1 MNHLLRSL
9 LLIAMLSCLGL
20 AHSPAMAQEQ
30 APPAPAAPPAPP
42 APAAEKADGIQI
54 EVERDRE
61 DRERSDVE
69 RELHEAERELHEF
82 ERQMERRWGP
92 RDYSHD
98 NVVINIGADSSLSAD
113 QRADAVVAIFGS
125 ASSAGDV
132 YEAVVAV
139 GGNARA
145 TGTVGEG
152 VVAVLGD
159 VFVDGRVA
167 GDVVA
172 AFGNVTLGPNAV
184 VGGEVAAVGG
194 VITRDPKATVRGPT
208 HQVAFGSGFARLEGL
223 RPWFERCL
231 LYGRPLAFD
240 KEVSWAWW
248 VAFGFLGLYVLIALL
263 FDNSVQRCVTT
274 LEERP
279 LQSLVASIVT
289 VLLSPVMMLVLAIT
303 IIGIALVPFL
313 SLGLFCAA
321 LFGKAV
327 VLATLG
333 RRITR
338 FTGVA
343 PLGHVAFATL
353 VGGLLL
359 MIMYVVPVIGF
370 IAYNVTGFLGLG
382 AVAYTLILALRAHN
396 SEGLPATA
404 AAAAAPT
411 ASIEDPIPTAGVA
424 DGRAVPP
431 PPPAEPLHANPTNVE
446 LNALPRAGFWI
457 RMGALLIDAILVGV
471 LVNLLQPSGDLSLI
485 VLAGYGAL
493 MWKLKGTTIGG
504 IICNLRVVRTD
515 GRDIQWETAIVRALS
530 CFLSMIPVGLGF
542 VWMVFDDK
550 RQTWH
555 DKIAGTVVV
564 RTPS

>member
-20 AHSPAMAQEQ
+20 AHSPATAAQEPTPT
-30 APPAPAAPPAPP
+30 AV
-42 APAAEKADGIQI
+42 EKEEGIQI
-54 EVERDRE
+54 EIQ
-61 DRERSDVE
+61 RERNDVE
-69 RELHEAERELHEF
+69 RELHEAERALEEF
-82 ERQMERRWGP
+82 DAQMERRWGP
-92 RDYSHD
+92 RDPSHD
-98 NVVINIGADSSLSAD
+98 NVVINIGADSSLAAD
-113 QRADAVVAIFGS
+113 QKADAVVAIFGS
-125 ASSAGDV
+125 ASAAGDV

-139 GGNARA
+139 GGDARA

-159 VFVDGRVA
+159 VFVDGRVT

-184 VGGEVAAVGG
+184 VSGEVAAVGG
-194 VITRDPKATVRGPT
+194 VITRDPSAIVHGPT

-240 KEVSWAWW
+240 ADVSWAWW
-248 VAFGFLGLYVLIALL
+248 VAFGFLALYVLISLL

-279 LQSLVASIVT
+279 AQSVVASILT
-289 VLLSPVMMLVLAIT
+289 VLLSPVMMTLLAIT
-303 IIGIALVPFL
+303 IIGIALVPVL
-313 SLGLFCAA
+313 AIGLFCAA

-343 PLGHVAFATL
+343 PFGHVAFATL
-353 VGGLLL
+353 VGGLLV
-359 MIMYVVPVIGF
+359 MIMYVVPVLGF
-370 IAYNVTGFLGLG
+370 IVFNVVGFLGLG
-382 AVAYTLILALRAHN
+382 AVAYTLILALQARN
-396 SEGLPATA
+396 SDPLPAAATATA
-404 AAAAAPT
+404 APIST
-411 ASIEDPIPTAGVA
+411 VDPVPTAGVA

-431 PPPAEPLHANPTNVE
+431 PTVEPRPANLTNIE

-457 RMGALLIDAILVGV
+457 RMGALLIDALLVGV
-471 LVNLLQPSGDLSLI
+471 LVNLLEPSGNFSLL

-515 GRDIQWETAIVRALS
+515 GRDIEWETAIVRALS
-530 CFLSMIPVGLGF
+530 CFLSLLPAGLGF
-542 VWMVFDDK
+542 VWMVFDNN

-564 RTPS
+564 RTAT

>member
-9 LLIAMLSCLGL
+9 LLIAMLSCSGL

-30 APPAPAAPPAPP
+30 APPAPPAPP
-42 APAAEKADGIQI
+42 AEKAEGFQLELDR
-54 EVERDRE
+54 ERDRN
-61 DRERSDVE
+61 DVE
-69 RELHEAERELHEF
+69 RELHEAERALDEF
-82 ERQMERRWGP
+82 EAQMERRWGP
-92 RDYSHD
+92 RDYSRD
-98 NVVINIGADSSLSAD
+98 NVVINIGADSSLPANE
-113 QRADAVVAIFGS
+113 RADAVVAIFGS

-172 AFGNVTLGPNAV
+172 AFGNVTLGPNAI

-194 VITRDPKATVRGPT
+194 VITRDPKATVHGPQ

-240 KEVSWAWW
+240 KDVAWAWW

-279 LQSLVASIVT
+279 LQSVVASILT
-289 VLLSPVMMLVLAIT
+289 VLVSPVMMLLLAIT

-313 SLGLFCAA
+313 AIGLFCAA

-327 VLATLG
+327 VLAALG

-343 PLGHVAFATL
+343 PLGHVAFATF

-359 MIMYVVPVIGF
+359 MIMYVVPVLGF
-370 IAYNVTGFLGLG
+370 IAYNVVGFLGLG
-382 AVAYTLILALRAHN
+382 AVAYTLILALHTNNGDAV
-396 SEGLPATA
+396 PAAATA
-404 AAAAAPT
+404 TAAPT
-411 ASIEDPIPTAGVA
+411 ASTVDPIPTAGVA
-424 DGRAVPP
+424 DGHAVPP
-431 PPPAEPLHANPTNVE
+431 PAATEPPPANPTNIE

-471 LVNLLQPSGDLSLI
+471 LVHLLEPSGNFPLL

-515 GRDIQWETAIVRALS
+515 GRDIEWETAIVRALS
-530 CFLSMIPVGLGF
+530 CFLSLIPAGLGF
-542 VWMVFDDK
+542 VWMVFDNN

-564 RTPS
+564 RC

>member
-1 MNHLLRSL
+1 MNHLPRCL

-20 AHSPAMAQEQ
+20 
-30 APPAPAAPPAPP
+30 PPAPATAQEPAPP
-42 APAAEKADGIQI
+42 APAAQPAPPPAPAEKI
-54 EVERDRE
+54 EGLQLELE
-61 DRERSDVE
+61 RERNDVE
-69 RELHEAERELHEF
+69 RELHEAERSLHEF
-82 ERQMERRWGP
+82 EEQMERRWGP

-98 NVVINIGADSSLSAD
+98 NVVINIGADSSLPAD

-139 GGNARA
+139 GGNATA

-194 VITRDPKATVRGPT
+194 MITRDPQATVRGPT

-240 KEVSWAWW
+240 KDVSWAWW
-248 VAFGFLGLYVLIALL
+248 VAFGFLGLYVLIALM
-263 FDNSVQRCVTT
+263 FDSSVQRCVTT

-343 PLGHVAFATL
+343 PLGHVAFATF

-359 MIMYVVPVIGF
+359 MIMYVVPVLGF

-396 SEGLPATA
+396 SEAVPATA
-404 AAAAAPT
+404 AATAAPT
-411 ASIEDPIPTAGVA
+411 ASIDDPIPTAGVA

-431 PPPAEPLHANPTNVE
+431 PPPAEPRPANPTNVE

-471 LVNLLQPSGDLSLI
+471 LVNLLEPSGNFWLL

-515 GRDIQWETAIVRALS
+515 GRDIEWETAIVRALS
-530 CFLSMIPVGLGF
+530 CFLSIIPVGLGF
-542 VWMVFDDK
+542 VWMVFDNN

>member
-20 AHSPAMAQEQ
+20 AHSPAMAAQEPT
-30 APPAPAAPPAPP
+30 PPAPAGEPAPPAPP
-42 APAAEKADGIQI
+42 ADKAEGIQI
-54 EVERDRE
+54 EIE
-61 DRERSDVE
+61 RERNDVE
-69 RELHEAERELHEF
+69 RELHEAERALEEF
-82 ERQMERRWGP
+82 DAQMERRWGP
-92 RDYSHD
+92 RDSSHD
-98 NVVINIGADSSLSAD
+98 NVVINIGADSSLAAD
-113 QRADAVVAIFGS
+113 QKADAVVAIFGS
-125 ASSAGDV
+125 ASAAGDV

-159 VFVDGRVA
+159 VFVDGRVS

-194 VITRDPKATVRGPT
+194 VITRDPSATVHGPT
-208 HQVAFGSGFARLEGL
+208 HQVAFGSGFPRLEGL

-240 KEVSWAWW
+240 ADVSWAWW
-248 VAFGFLGLYVLIALL
+248 VAFGFLALYVLISLL

-279 LQSLVASIVT
+279 AQAVVASILT
-289 VLLSPVMMLVLAIT
+289 VLLSPVMMTLLAIT
-303 IIGIALVPFL
+303 IIGIALVPVL
-313 SLGLFCAA
+313 AIGLFCAA

-343 PLGHVAFATL
+343 PFGHVAFATL
-353 VGGLLL
+353 VGGLLV
-359 MIMYVVPVIGF
+359 MIMYVVPVLGF
-370 IAYNVTGFLGLG
+370 IVFNVVGFLGLG
-382 AVAYTLILALRAHN
+382 AVAYTLILALQARN
-396 SEGLPATA
+396 SDALPAA
-404 AAAAAPT
+404 AT
-411 ASIEDPIPTAGVA
+411 ASASPVSTVDPIPTAGVA

-431 PPPAEPLHANPTNVE
+431 PTVEPRPANLTNIE

-457 RMGALLIDAILVGV
+457 RMGALLIDALLVGV
-471 LVNLLQPSGDLSLI
+471 LVNLLEPSGNFSLL

-515 GRDIQWETAIVRALS
+515 GRDIEWETAIVRALS
-530 CFLSMIPVGLGF
+530 CFLSLLPAGLGF
-542 VWMVFDDK
+542 VWMVFDNN

-564 RTPS
+564 RTAT